1 MSDSQGT
8 LHVGLTGGIAA
19 GKSAVARR
27 LAEHGAVIIDADRL
41 ARDALAPGSEG
52 LDEVSERFGEQV
64 IQDDGGLDRGA
75 LGEVV
80 FADDQARQDLNDIVH
95 PRVRSAARLLR
106 QAAAPGSIVVEDIPL
121 LVETGQKDRFD
132 EVIVVHAPQAQRIR
146 RMVEDRGM
154 TQEEAA
160 SRIAAQASDEVR
172 NAAATHLLDNS
183 GTLEELLAQVD
194 ELVVNLRSRLGPGE

>member
-1 MSDSQGT
+1 M
-8 LHVGLTGGIAA
+8 
-19 GKSAVARR
+19 ARR

-52 LDEVSERFGEQV
+52 LDEVSERFGDQV